1 MALREVRLISYSSQT
16 KLESVGWLQF
26 LIIDIGNVWT
36 KFEKT
41 YVRIFFRGMTLKHTR
56 VSLFHFELVKVRLPI
71 LIHLLLGDELYQTFE
86 KC

>member
-36 KFEKT
+36 KFEKNLCAD
-41 YVRIFFRGMTLKHTR
+41 FFQGNDLKTH
-56 VSLFHFELVKVRLPI
+56 SCKFIPF
-71 LIHLLLGDELYQTFE
+71 
-86 KC
+86 